1 MSKTKNYIGSASLA
15 SSNSVLTRAQH
26 PLDVRAAVDNVED
39 LYKYST
45 WVSDDKTYIY
55 NGMVVAIKNQST
67 SKNLYILQNYK
78 ANDDFSPANTGSS
91 GDSWLSDPK
100 YWREVITN
108 EHIVSGVHLFKGKYG
123 YAPGFDE
130 PDYYE
135 QSYADYDE
143 IKEDSTRTTPALE
156 SIYQVIDIKDT
167 DGTIKEVYADMSLAG
182 IHKSFSVM
190 INDGSSK
197 QEVTSADGSE
207 EKVFIIQGHGSLI
220 ASQNKLSGYK
230 HTGQVDLGLQW
241 KDCTIAPTEIY
252 IKYNLGE
259 VELKSSLAAAIEHF
273 GLCTSDVSGYK
284 FINYFTKDLGEV
296 TTSKTYNKIS
306 EYHTDL
312 DVAQIMFDSSSI
324 ISKLKYLTV
333 YQGPRT
339 YDKDSDEPYNI
350 YAHVFNRDGE
360 DEKSYKRGTYIG
372 ASSNYFPLS
381 DAKDLVARRF
391 EFENMTITGGCY
403 ILFSKS
409 ADEPSDKDFITM
421 RLNCYKDTS
430 ESKPV
435 MYTNSSASTPIEFT
449 KCTNFLPAMTLEANT
464 SDTGDEGLSNTINVS
479 TIPITYFSE
488 DFNVD
493 TSKYTDDQ
501 YWTFRIIERK
511 SSGDRYIVGGPDGS
525 SQVYENCWRANKPK
539 DTLDR
544 RAYLALKSGAT
555 YEIELNAPTYP
566 TVLTT
571 TLSTVLT

>member
-1 MSKTKNYIGSASLA
+1 MSEKKNYIGSASLA

-45 WVSDDKTYIY
+45 WVSNDKTYIY

-78 ANDDFSPANTGSS
+78 ASDDFSPANTGAT

-108 EHIVSGVHLFKGKYG
+108 EHVVSSVRLFKGKYG

-130 PDYYE
+130 PNYYE
-135 QSYADYDE
+135 PSYTDYDK
-143 IKEDSTRTTPALE
+143 IKEDKAGQTPALE
-156 SIYQVIDIKDT
+156 AIYQEIGVKDT
-167 DGTIKEVYADMSLAG
+167 DGIIEKVYADMSLAG
-182 IHKSFSVM
+182 VHKSFSVM
-190 INDGSSK
+190 LNDGSSK
-197 QEVTSADGSE
+197 QEVTSTDGSE
-207 EKVFIIQGHGSLI
+207 EKILILQGSGSLI
-220 ASQNKLSGYK
+220 VSQNEISGYE
-230 HTGQVDLGLQW
+230 HTGQIDLGLQW
-241 KDCTIAPTEIY
+241 KDCVVAPTEIY
-252 IKYNLGE
+252 IKYNLGK
-259 VELKSSLAAAIEHF
+259 VELKGSLADAVKDF

-284 FINYFTKDLGEV
+284 FINYFTQDLGEI

-312 DVAQIMFDSSSI
+312 DVAQIMFDSSAI
-324 ISKLKYLTV
+324 VSKLKYLTV
-333 YQGPRT
+333 HQGPYT
-339 YDKDSDEPYNI
+339 YDEDSDEPYSI
-350 YAHVFNRDGE
+350 YAHVFNRIGE

-372 ASSNYFPLS
+372 ASSNCFELS
-381 DAKDLVARRF
+381 VKDLDCQF

-430 ESKPV
+430 ESKPT
-435 MYTNSSASTPIEFT
+435 MYTNSSASAPIEFK
-449 KCTNFLPAMTLEANT
+449 KCTNFLPVMTLEANT
-464 SDTGDEGLSNTINVS
+464 SDTGEEGLENVLNIS
-479 TIPITYFSE
+479 TIPIERFGE

-493 TSKYTDDQ
+493 ISKYTDDQ

-511 SSGDRYIVGGPDGS
+511 SSGDRYIVGGPNES
-525 SQVYENCWRANKPK
+525 SQVYENCWRANNPVA
-539 DTLDR
+539 TLDQ

-566 TVLTT
+566 TVLTA